1 MAPALSGPRK
11 KSFYKLLWPYV
22 GEIFLAIA
30 TAYLTTQMLAW
41 AGDIPA
47 GSVGVANQVINMFYL
62 VFQIISN
69 GAGIVMAQSIGA
81 KTPGLKQKIATVS
94 IFFAAI
100 LGLIGAIV
108 IIFLGKPLLIAMN
121 LEPIIVELGSEYM
134 FYVGIFFFT
143 QSISFAVSQMV
154 YSFSETKTGLIGT
167 IFSEIANLGLNAILI
182 FGVPALGIPALGVV
196 GAAIGTIVGRL
207 IYFGFVMNFLFRK
220 KHLVPDFKLLKPF
233 PKDVAKK
240 ILFAGLPA
248 TGENITYTVAQ
259 LVILSFI
266 GLIGTYAVIA
276 KSYFDTIAVVT
287 YMFANG
293 LAGATAIYVG
303 QDVGAG
309 DYDQAKKTVAH
320 SLFLSV
326 ITTVI
331 PSFILIFTVTLIARF
346 FTDDPQIIQT
356 MGTIAI
362 VDIFLEAGRA
372 VSLIVGRSLKA
383 SGDAKFTLFT
393 GIIVQWTFVVP
404 LAYVLCF
411 VVGWG
416 MVGIWIAIAA
426 DECIRSFIMFLRWK
440 SGRWQSKT
448 IVKANIDT
456 GSVL

>member
-11 KSFYKLLWPYV
+11 KSFYKLLWPYL

-69 GAGIVMAQSIGA
+69 GAGILMAQSIGA

-108 IIFLGKPLLIAMN
+108 IIFLGKPLLVAMN
-121 LEPIIVELGSEYM
+121 LDPEIVKLGSEYM

-143 QSISFAVSQMV
+143 QSISFSVSQMV

-167 IFSEIANLGLNAILI
+167 VFSEIANLGLNAILI

-266 GLIGTYAVIA
+266 GLIGTYAVVA
-276 KSYFDTIAVVT
+276 KSYFDTIAVIT

-309 DYDQAKKTVAH
+309 DYDQAKKTAAH

-331 PSFILIFTVTLIARF
+331 PSFILIFVITFIGRF
-346 FTDDPQIIQT
+346 FTDDPQIIKT

-362 VDIFLEAGRA
+362 IDIFLEAGRS

-393 GIIVQWTFVVP
+393 GIIVQWAFVVP

-411 VVGWG
+411 VAGWG

-426 DECIRSFIMFLRWK
+426 DECIRAFIMFLRWK